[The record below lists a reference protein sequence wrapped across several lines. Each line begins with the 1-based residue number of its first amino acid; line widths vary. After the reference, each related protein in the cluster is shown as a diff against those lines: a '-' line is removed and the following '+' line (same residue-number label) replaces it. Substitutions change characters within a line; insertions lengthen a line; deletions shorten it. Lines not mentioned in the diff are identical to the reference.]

1 MNNSSLS
8 DDALAELLTLTM
20 EVGQWGS
27 TVYRNQLGQRHRI
40 LGPAVINSSGYNA
53 WYVEGQLHRTDG
65 PAIIYP
71 GGDMYWY
78 QNDQL
83 HREDG
88 PAVIYWDGIQRW
100 FLNCKE
106 LTQYEFNGR
115 IKSM

>member
-1 MNNSSLS
+1 
-8 DDALAELLTLTM
+8 M
-20 EVGQWGS
+20 EVNQGG
-27 TVYRNQLGQRHRI
+27 TIRYRNHLGQMHRVY
-40 LGPAVINSSGYNA
+40 GPAVI
-53 WYVEGQLHRTDG
+53 RTN
-65 PAIIYP
+65 
-71 GGDMYWY
+71 GDQEWR
-78 QNDQL
+78 QNGQL